1 MNRQQFVRTERQLA
15 ESRLAAV
22 SGCCMLC
29 TLFAALSPNPGQ
41 EIGQDSHKNIY
52 KNAHK
57 LTYSDTRDVY
67 HLEPNQAILFV

>member
-15 ESRLAAV
+15 ESRLAAL

-52 KNAHK
+52 KNVH
-57 LTYSDTRDVY
+57 TNSHIQT
-67 HLEPNQAILFV
+67 QGMCTI